1 VRFFASMPIPTL
13 FEPFQPIAAIAT
25 TQPAAQLFT
34 ALCPQIGAELHLP
47 ASLAASF
54 QQPGFQLPTQ
64 VFAEPLK
71 DYVPKLWQ
79 SSQTLIFGLATG
91 AVVRL
96 IAPLLTDKSQDPAV
110 IVIDPLGQ
118 FVMSLCGGH
127 QGGGD
132 RLTRLIAQLIA
143 GTPIVTG
150 ASQAVG
156 LLPLDIFG
164 ETYGWQKGP
173 GDWTRVSAIAANGQ
187 RLQVRQT
194 AGSQFWSQALTP
206 DSAWSLAPEESNP
219 QAYLDIGV
227 HPPEKT
233 ESNIPQVQWYP
244 RVLWVGI
251 GCVRGTPKALMAQ
264 ALTQVC
270 QTFNLATEAIAGLA
284 SIEIKAD
291 EEGLVALAEEWA
303 LPLQFYRAEQ
313 FREVDVPQASP
324 RVEQEVGT
332 PSVAEAAALLAAR
345 HYGEAQLI
353 VPKQIL
359 KPAGYGITVAIDLA
373 EREYL
378 GHTGQLWLVGLGP
391 GALEQMTPAARVAI
405 VQADV
410 IVGYSLYLAFIQSL
424 KRPEQVIEAFPITQ
438 ERERCQRAIALAQWG
453 LKVAVISSGDCG
465 IYAMAGLV
473 LEELQKLGWDGQ
485 TPRVEVLPGITA
497 LQAAAARV
505 GAPLMHDFCA
515 ISLSDLLTP
524 RDTIL
529 QRLTAA
535 AQADFV
541 TALYNP
547 QSQKRTELIQEAQRI
562 FLSHRDPQTPVA
574 IARSVYREE
583 ESIIKTTLAAM
594 LTFPIDMLTV
604 VIIGNTTT
612 YLYQDWLIT
621 PRGY

>member
-1 VRFFASMPIPTL
+1 V
-13 FEPFQPIAAIAT
+13 Q
-25 TQPAAQLFT
+25 
-34 ALCPQIGAELHLP
+34 
-47 ASLAASF
+47 
-54 QQPGFQLPTQ
+54 
-64 VFAEPLK
+64 
-71 DYVPKLWQ
+71 KLWTP
-79 SSQTLIFGLATG
+79 SRTLIFGLATG

-96 IAPLLTDKSQDPAV
+96 IAPLLTDKSRDPAV

-118 FVMSLCGGH
+118 FVISLCGGH

-132 RLTRLIAQLIA
+132 RLTRLIAQLIG
-143 GTPIVTG
+143 GTAIVTG

-156 LLPLDIFG
+156 LPPLDVFG
-164 ETYGWQKGP
+164 ETYGWRKGP
-173 GDWTRVSAIAANGQ
+173 GDWTKVSAIAANGQ
-187 RLQVRQT
+187 QLQVRQT
-194 AGSQFWSQALTP
+194 AGSQLWSKA
-206 DSAWSLAPEESNP
+206 LAPEACWSLSTEGETP
-219 QAYLDIGV
+219 QAYLNIGV
-227 HPPEKT
+227 QPPGTVEP
-233 ESNIPQVQWYP
+233 EIPQVQWYP

-251 GCVRGTPKALMAQ
+251 GCVRGTPQALIAQ
-264 ALTQVC
+264 ALTQVF
-270 QTFNLATEAIAGLA
+270 QTFNLAEAAIAGLA
-284 SIEIKAD
+284 SIDIKAD
-291 EEGLVALAEEWA
+291 EEGLVALAQERA
-303 LPLQFYRAEQ
+303 FPLQCYGAERL
-313 FREVDVPQASP
+313 REVEVPQASP

-345 HYGEAQLI
+345 AYGEAQLI

-359 KPAGYGITVAIDLA
+359 KPEGYGITVAIAQA

-378 GHTGQLWLVGLGP
+378 GQTGQLWLVGLGP

-410 IVGYSLYLAFIQSL
+410 IVGYSLYLDLIQSL
-424 KRPEQVIEAFPITQ
+424 KRPEQIIEAFPITQ

-497 LQAAAARV
+497 LQAAAAKV

-524 RDTIL
+524 RQTIL

-562 FLSHRDPQTPVA
+562 FLAHRDPQTPVA
-574 IARSVYREE
+574 IARAVYRQE
-583 ESIIKTTLAAM
+583 ESIIKTTLAEM

>member
-1 VRFFASMPIPTL
+1 MPIPTL

-47 ASLAASF
+47 DSLN
-54 QQPGFQLPTQ
+54 QPATQ

-71 DYVPKLWQ
+71 DYVQKLWTP
-79 SSQTLIFGLATG
+79 SRTLIFGLATG

-118 FVMSLCGGH
+118 FVISLCGGH

-132 RLTRLIAQLIA
+132 RLTRLIAQLIG
-143 GTPIVTG
+143 GTAIVTG
-150 ASQAVG
+150 ASQAMG
-156 LLPLDIFG
+156 LPPLDVFG
-164 ETYGWQKGP
+164 ETYGWRKGP
-173 GDWTRVSAIAANGQ
+173 GDWTKVSAIAANGQ

-194 AGSQFWSQALTP
+194 AGSQLWSKA
-206 DSAWSLAPEESNP
+206 LAPEACWSLSTEGETP
-219 QAYLDIGV
+219 QAYLNIGV
-227 HPPEKT
+227 QPPGSVEP
-233 ESNIPQVQWYP
+233 EIPQVQWYP

-251 GCVRGTPKALMAQ
+251 GCVRGTPQALIAQ
-264 ALTQVC
+264 ALTQVF
-270 QTFNLATEAIAGLA
+270 QIFNLAEAAIAGLA
-284 SIEIKAD
+284 SIDIKAD
-291 EEGLVALAEEWA
+291 EEGLVDLAQERA
-303 LPLQFYRAEQ
+303 LPLQCYGAEQ
-313 FREVDVPQASP
+313 LREVEVPQASP

-345 HYGEAQLI
+345 AYGEAQLI

-359 KPAGYGITVAIDLA
+359 KPEGYGITVAIAQA

-378 GHTGQLWLVGLGP
+378 GQTGQLWLVGLGP

-410 IVGYSLYLAFIQSL
+410 IVGYSLYLDLIQSL

-453 LKVAVISSGDCG
+453 FKVAVISSGDCG

-497 LQAAAARV
+497 LQAAAAKV

-524 RDTIL
+524 RQTIL

-562 FLSHRDPQTPVA
+562 FLAHRDPQTPVA
-574 IARSVYREE
+574 IARSVYRQE
-583 ESIIKTTLAAM
+583 ESIIKTTLAEM